1 MKKIVIAL
9 LCLLAANI
17 SCQANKSVI
26 DLKDIIAVFD
36 FKNTLPEATAEQ
48 DADEIMALAVKTF
61 TAKGFTKGLTGEGYG
76 GPCVII
82 DGFYK
87 GGCTDKEL
95 YSFIPTDAKNACV
108 IEMSAC
114 NDGDG
119 GDYELYMTMD
129 LYDKENALEFMDQL
143 GVAGYELILSE
154 EYGNIRSYSNGKY
167 VIDYAYEGEYA
178 HEMYCFRIQ
187 TVARKTKFDY

>member
-1 MKKIVIAL
+1 MKKTAFAL
-9 LCLLAANI
+9 LCLMVSVI
-17 SCQANKSVI
+17 SCQAQKTVI
-26 DLKDIIAVFD
+26 DANDILTVYA
-36 FKNTLPEATAEQ
+36 FKNTMPEATAEQ
-48 DADEIMALAVKTF
+48 DADEIMALATNTF
-61 TAKGFTKGLTGEGYG
+61 TAKGFTRGLTGEGYG

-87 GGCTDKEL
+87 GGYADENL
-95 YSFIPTDAKNACV
+95 YCFEPTDTKNACV

-129 LYDKENALEFMDQL
+129 LYDKDNAMQFMKQL
-143 GVAGYELILSE
+143 VDKGFKLQLME
-154 EYGNIRSYSNGKY
+154 EDGNIRSYSNGTY

-178 HEMYCFRIQ
+178 TKMYCFRIQ
-187 TVARKTKFDY
+187 TVARKTKFD